1 MKTIIYFSGLLLMCQ
16 FLLAQDI
23 IFTFQGNVYEGKV
36 IEITENAI
44 KYKSKNNPDGPT
56 YSVDKSKVSKIKYE
70 NGKTEIINIT
80 NETYNTTSNETE
92 EDKIFDSIIRK
103 KKNIVGFDVA
113 QFVYVSAG
121 MSYERFFGKYS
132 QFSIRIPFSVGFN
145 YIGNEDNL
153 IIDDVKSY
161 NYYAT
166 PSANYY
172 IYANGKIAG
181 FTIEF
186 NYYPFNMKRMNYYVG
201 PYFEYGVFAYKVRQ
215 VYSFYNQYGYQQY
228 ETRVSPL
235 RYDGQH
241 LAGGIMNGFLYH
253 FNQVFTLEGTF
264 GLGLK
269 KDETV
274 ISGDRVLTQARF
286 NFIFGIKF

>member
-1 MKTIIYFSGLLLMCQ
+1 MRAIIYFSGLLLMCQ

-36 IEITENAI
+36 IEITENAV
-44 KYKSKNNPDGPT
+44 KYKSKNNPDGPI
-56 YSVDKSKVSKIKYE
+56 YSVDKSKVSKIKFE
-70 NGKTEIINIT
+70 NGKTEIINAS
-80 NETYNTTSNETE
+80 EQSDSYNSNDD
-92 EDKIFDSIIRK
+92 EDRKFDSIIRK

-113 QFVYVSAG
+113 QFIYVSAG

-286 NFIFGIKF
+286 NLIFGIKF